1 MKNLLHN
8 ILIATVILSLNCAP
22 IAVYAMPEPVPAGQ
36 TDKQKAAEKK
46 AAEKSPSTK
55 KESPKTNANASK
67 RTRKK

>member
-46 AAEKSPSTK
+46 KREQEKAK
-55 KESPKTNANASK
+55 AQKAKEK
-67 RTRKK
+67 